1 MRPNLQDH
9 ISYFSQYINIVT
21 EADVISALKNNHQSV
36 LSFIESIPTSQS
48 EYKYAEGKWT
58 IKQVLNHMID
68 TERIFAYRALRF
80 ARGDNQLLPGFD
92 ENVYATNANL
102 SLTNLQLLSDEFDSV
117 RLSTVLL
124 FKQLSKKELL
134 LKGKMTAGE
143 VNVLSLGF
151 TICGHA
157 QHHVNIIKERYL

>member
-1 MRPNLQDH
+1 MRPQLQDH
-9 ISYFSQYINIVT
+9 IPYFSQYINLAP

-36 LSFIESIPTSQS
+36 LSFIESIPAAKS
-48 EYKYAEGKWT
+48 EHRYAENKWT
-58 IKQVLNHMID
+58 IKQVINHFID

-80 ARGDNQLLPGFD
+80 ARGDSQLLPGFD
-92 ENVYATNANL
+92 ENVYAANASL

-124 FKQLSKKELL
+124 FKQLTTKELL
-134 LKGKMTAGE
+134 LKGNMASGQA
-143 VNVLSLGF
+143 NVLSLGF

-157 QHHVNIIKERYL
+157 QHHINVIKERYL